1 MSNCVLDVSR
11 LIVRNFK
18 QKTNTGVDNVLLG
31 YLENLDFQK
40 ILFFRFHFLIIV
52 FDSKSSDILTKKLIN
67 KERISMILFLILSL
81 RSSLN
86 FFKLLQ
92 NKTNYFLNL
101 GHYNLDKKWVFYL
114 MKLMATNIVVLI
126 HDLIPITHP
135 EFSKNKETEKHKKR
149 INNSANLSDKVIC
162 LSHETK
168 FQFEKYLSKNKVT
181 INADLKIIHPA
192 SELKFSIT
200 YPREHYIMVGTIE
213 PRKGYIDILKMW
225 QTTDAKYPLVIIG
238 QKGWM
243 CDEEINLMKQL
254 QKSGKVIW
262 EKECSD
268 EKLLEYYSKSRAL
281 IQNSY
286 YEGFGLPVL
295 EAINNRLVV
304 FAREIAAIL
313 EFDNTTIKK
322 YKNLKELKSF
332 INDESLIDDVAETET
347 KRVWLDAANE
357 LKSYLAK

>member
-1 MSNCVLDVSR
+1 M
-11 LIVRNFK
+11 
-18 QKTNTGVDNVLLG
+18 
-31 YLENLDFQK
+31 
-40 ILFFRFHFLIIV
+40 
-52 FDSKSSDILTKKLIN
+52 KLI
-67 KERISMILFLILSL
+67 
-81 RSSLN
+81 
-86 FFKLLQ
+86 
-92 NKTNYFLNL
+92 
-101 GHYNLDKKWVFYL
+101 
-114 MKLMATNIVVLI
+114 ATDIVVLI

-135 EFSKNKETEKHKKR
+135 EFSTNKETKKHKKR
-149 INNSANLSDKVIC
+149 VNNSANLSDKVIC
-162 LSHETK
+162 ISHETR
-168 FQFEKYLSKNKVT
+168 FQFEKYLSNNKVSLS
-181 INADLKIIHPA
+181 ADLKVIHSA

-200 YPREHYIMVGTIE
+200 SPREYYIMVGTIE

-243 CDEEINLMKQL
+243 CDEEINLIKQL

-268 EKLLEYYSKSRAL
+268 EKLIEYYSKSRAL

-313 EFDNTTIKK
+313 EFDNRAVKK
-322 YKNLKELKSF
+322 YKDLKELKSF
-332 INDESLIDDVAETET
+332 INDESLIDSVAEPKT

-357 LKSYLAK
+357 LKSYLMK